1 MALIENAIVWI
12 VDFFKVRNP
21 KVFAILTVALVAL
34 LGVLNE
40 VVDRGVVCTNWQ
52 ETVQADIFATVS
64 PGDSVVLDSFIVQ
77 DTIPGTWINSPEGV
91 FLADKAGVGLW
102 VYEKDNGETITVATN
117 TCFISDTTGVLAKI
131 LFWLTT
137 IVTALVGVHTS
148 DRKRQLVAKK
158 GK

>member
-21 KVFAILTVALVAL
+21 KLFAVLTVALVAL
-34 LGVLNE
+34 LGFLSE
-40 VVDRGVVCTNWQ
+40 AIDKGVVCTNWQ
-52 ETVQADIFATVS
+52 ETVQADVYATVA
-64 PGDSVVLDSFIVQ
+64 PGDSVVLDSLIQ
-77 DTIPGTWINSPEGV
+77 LDTIPGTWINNAEGV

-102 VYEKDNGETITVATN
+102 VYEKENGETITVATN
-117 TCFISDTTGVLAKI
+117 TCFINDTTGVLAKI

-137 IVTALVGVHTS
+137 LVTALVGVHTS
-148 DRKRQLVAKK
+148 DRKRELLAKK